1 MLVLLHLHC
10 SNISLSSV
18 ILLQPLPLA
27 LDAHEV
33 TQRIHHINYA
43 TTYGYRQRCVMR
55 TYRASPPQY
64 TTVI

>member
-27 LDAHEV
+27 LDAHAV
-33 TQRIHHINYA
+33 TKRMHHINYT
-43 TTYGYRQRCVMR
+43 TTYGYLKRCVMR
-55 TYRASPPQY
+55 TYRTSPSQY
-64 TTVI
+64 ATLT